1 LKKNRKETK
10 RLKFRLEYVSEMF
23 LFLQLPEPLIL
34 FRLYN
39 EFIGLAKESQNV
51 NEDLDAKQ
59 VSPKSMKRQT
69 ICIELNRI
77 IIKIKD
83 LLKQLPVPNYNTLQ
97 YLIGHL
103 HR

>member
-1 LKKNRKETK
+1 
-10 RLKFRLEYVSEMF
+10 MF
-23 LFLQLPEPLIL
+23 LFIQLPEPLIL

-39 EFIGLAKESQNV
+39 EFIGLAKESQSV
-51 NEDLDAKQ
+51 NEELDAKQ
-59 VSPKSMKRQT
+59 VSPKSKKRQS